1 MDLDGVADELYGLPL
16 ERFIAVRTE
25 REREAR
31 TAGDKELAA
40 RIHQLGKPT
49 ASAWLTNQ
57 LVRARRQ
64 EIAPLLELGAGLRAA
79 SATLDGAVLRDLDR
93 QQHRLVQVLVQ
104 EARRVAGAAG
114 RTVSEDSARS
124 VEATLHAA
132 LADETAAD
140 ALAGGRLTDGLH
152 RDTGFPSAG
161 AAPRLTLMPT
171 GRAARTDAALRTS
184 LAKES
189 AARAERDEAAA
200 RKAEEQ
206 RRAAEIELARRAEQR
221 AQALARDA
229 DEVRDRARVALER
242 TEDAAREAAADVDR
256 LRAELD
262 AALAEQA
269 RLDGVRSQTRLR
281 LKQATQDARDAGR
294 RLTAATGE
302 RERLSRP

>member
-16 ERFIAVRTE
+16 ERFVATRTD

-31 TAGDKELAA
+31 AAGDRELAA
-40 RIHQLGKPT
+40 RIRQLGKPT
-49 ASAWLTNQ
+49 TAGWLTNQ
-57 LVRARRQ
+57 LVRARRE
-64 EIAPLLELGAGLRAA
+64 EIGPLLELGSALRAA

-104 EARRVAGAAG
+104 EARRLAGAAE
-114 RTVSEDSARS
+114 RAVSEDTARA

-140 ALAGGRLTDGLH
+140 QVAAGRLVDALH
-152 RDTGFPSAG
+152 RDSGFPPAG

-171 GRAARTDAALRTS
+171 GRSARTEAALRASMT
-184 LAKES
+184 KER
-189 AARAERDEAAA
+189 AAQAERDEAAA

-206 RRAAEIELARRAEQR
+206 RREAELELARRTEQR

-229 DEVRDRARVALER
+229 AEVRDRARVATDR
-242 TEDAAREAAADVDR
+242 ADDAAREAAAGVDR

-262 AALAEQA
+262 AALAEQV
-269 RLDGVRSQTRLR
+269 RLDGLLSEARAQ
-281 LKQATQDARDAGR
+281 LKKATQQAREASR
-294 RLTAATGE
+294 RLEDATGE
-302 RERLSRP
+302 RERLSKP